1 MKKSLVLAMAMA
13 MGVTASAYAANPFSD
28 VPAGH
33 WAYDSIS
40 KLAAAGVIE
49 GYGDD
54 TFRGDRL
61 MTRYE
66 MAQIVAKAMAKGAN
80 VDKLAAEFAEELDA
94 LGVRV
99 AALEKKSD
107 NVKIT
112 GAVRYHYASYSGSK
126 NIARGGGVGPD
137 GKRARNITGD
147 SQLRTRITF
156 NGKVNDNWNYY
167 ATLENRN
174 DVYDNIGDEKTSFKW
189 AYLDGRLGGAN
200 VRAGRTYL
208 TRDPGGNIYDDTFDG
223 IVVSYGNKIKLE
235 GYYGKPAM
243 WTWRNNAGW
252 GGTQPWAGNQVDYD
266 HAWGVNASAKLG
278 KSITLYVGYD
288 KWKDKDHAGGF
299 VNSDDNGI
307 FDVGITGKFGDFK
320 ADFVYLHGDAKD
332 EYTTNKDG
340 YVATIGYKGANF
352 KKPGS
357 WGLEAKYY
365 KQGDATYVTHTM
377 NGWNEFW
384 RGKGFKGY
392 KLAANYT
399 VAKGMM
405 LNIEYYDLKDH
416 DKSDLKQRT
425 LWTELSLRF

>member
-13 MGVTASAYAANPFSD
+13 LGVTASAYAANPFSD

-80 VDKLAAEFAEELDA
+80 VDKLAAEFADELDA

-112 GAVRYHYASYSGSK
+112 GQVRYHYASYRGNPQSWAK
-126 NIARGGGVGPD
+126 GGGIGPD
-137 GKRARNITGD
+137 GQRASNISGD

-156 NGKVNDNWNYY
+156 NGKVNDTWNYY
-167 ATLENRN
+167 GTLENRN
-174 DVYDNIGDEKTSFKW
+174 DLMDNIGDEKTSFKW
-189 AYLDGRLGGAN
+189 AYLDGRLGGVN

-208 TRDPGGNIYDDTFDG
+208 TRDPGGNIYDETFDG
-223 IVVSYGNKIKLE
+223 IVVSYGNKVKLE
-235 GYYGKPAM
+235 GYYGKPAQ
-243 WTWRNNAGW
+243 WTWRNNDPKGW
-252 GGTQPWAGNQVDYD
+252 KGNRPWSASGHEYD
-266 HAWGVNASAKLG
+266 HAWGINASGQLG
-278 KSITLYVGYD
+278 KSVTLYAGYD
-288 KWKDKDHAGGF
+288 LFKDKETNA
-299 VNSDDNGI
+299 DDNGI
-307 FDVGITGKFGDFK
+307 FDVGVTGKFGDFK
-320 ADFVYLHGDAKD
+320 ADFVYLHSNADD
-332 EYTTNKDG
+332 VTNKKG
-340 YVATIGYKGANF
+340 FVGTIGYKGANF
-352 KKPGS
+352 KKVGS

-365 KQGDATYVTHTM
+365 KQGDGTIITHTM
-377 NGWNEFW
+377 NGWVPF
-384 RGKGFKGY
+384 GDATGFKGY

-405 LNIEYYDLKDH
+405 LGIEYYDLKNYDN
-416 DKSDLKQRT
+416 SDQKQRT
-425 LWTELSLRF
+425 LWTELQVRF